1 MTQATQQLCQHS
13 SRNPAAGLQVDNDSD
28 PFIEGETVT
37 KNVRVPKGPFY
48 TSQNEDTNDGKPWDK
63 EELDDLAACLK
74 DGHTIEEA
82 ARFLCRSGT
91 VEEVRQKAKELG
103 LSELRK

>member
-1 MTQATQQLCQHS
+1 VS
-13 SRNPAAGLQVDNDSD
+13 DS
-28 PFIEGETVT
+28 
-37 KNVRVPKGPFY
+37 VRVPKGPFY
-48 TSQNEDTNDGKPWDK
+48 FDPDQDTNDGKPWDK
-63 EELDDLAACLK
+63 EELDDLEHCLK
-74 DGHTIEEA
+74 GGGTIEEA